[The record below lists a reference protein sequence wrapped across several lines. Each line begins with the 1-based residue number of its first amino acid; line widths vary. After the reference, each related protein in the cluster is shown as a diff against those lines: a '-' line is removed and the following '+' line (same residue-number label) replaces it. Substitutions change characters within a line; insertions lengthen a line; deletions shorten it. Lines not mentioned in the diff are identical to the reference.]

1 MDELLRQ
8 TLDDEL
14 RMHVLPLSDLREH
27 EVSLECW
34 CGPVED
40 DGVVVHN
47 ALDGREAYERGE
59 RRPV

>member
-8 TLDDEL
+8 TLDAEL

-34 CGPVED
+34 CDPVDD
-40 DGVVVHN
+40 DGIVVHN

>member
-1 MDELLRQ
+1 MDDLLRQ

-27 EVSLECW
+27 EVGLGCW
-34 CGPVED
+34 CGAVD
-40 DGVVVHN
+40 DGGVVVHT

>member
-1 MDELLRQ
+1 MDDLLRQ

-27 EVSLECW
+27 EVGLGCW
-34 CGPVED
+34 CT
-40 DGVVVHN
+40 